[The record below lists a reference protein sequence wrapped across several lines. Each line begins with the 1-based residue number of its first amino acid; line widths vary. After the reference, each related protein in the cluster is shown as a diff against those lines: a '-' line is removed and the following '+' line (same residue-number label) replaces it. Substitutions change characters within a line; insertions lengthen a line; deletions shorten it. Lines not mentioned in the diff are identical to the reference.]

1 MSIKVGPI
9 SSVVSEFK
17 KEKPE
22 IAVRPASAPLHPERA
37 LDGRVSHE
45 IHPQIAWRIEE
56 LKDLRVNSFFDAITL
71 LDHLEYFNRNNIPHH
86 RMEIYPQLVSML
98 TSNKSKTL
106 SNILYDKGLNA
117 SEKLFAASV
126 YERITGETFFL
137 SPFYDELISGSNETT
152 PEIKTEDFYSIPKT
166 SEEMNKKL
174 KADVN
179 KKLKEGIFTNN
190 FALVR
195 EAIAQKA
202 DLNTQDIELNW
213 TPLHYAIFVG
223 NVAITYLLLQNGADP
238 NIGPAKASDLDKWV
252 EGKRKVFDPLNQG
265 ADKLLMKKWEN
276 RDLAPSKKLSPFA
289 LALNK
294 QHNTILLQLASAGAK
309 FTQGEIDSV
318 NDEETK
324 RSLQNHFNLH
334 LSRLLKNKKSE
345 FATAIRSE
353 AEKIV
358 TEMNEKTVDIQ
369 SKINTDIRKVIQEE
383 PLNPDVIEQFRKDM
397 DRNPAVI
404 TYKSGKILT
413 EGLFPRK
420 YLIDHDFLL
429 RKTSDLEAVHFL
441 EANLHQGRI
450 ADAIGTVKGIAL
462 VLGTNN
468 TFEKNDKT
476 VFYDLNPSYTMDVQE
491 GKNASSFTLVV
502 RAKYRHCLTEGHEKV
517 VENYQ
522 HLFSIEQTYTI
533 EDGVAVDFSCAL
545 I

>member
-1 MSIKVGPI
+1 MGIEIGPI
-9 SSVVSEFK
+9 SSAASEFK

-22 IAVRPASAPLHPERA
+22 IAVRPASAPLHPEKA

-56 LKDLRVNSFFDAITL
+56 LKGLRVNSFFDAITL

-126 YERITGETFFL
+126 YKRITGETFYHSL
-137 SPFYDELISGSNETT
+137 FYDELISGSNETT
-152 PEIKTEDFYSIPKT
+152 PEVKSEDFYSIPLT
-166 SEEMNKKL
+166 TG
-174 KADVN
+174 DVN

-195 EAIAQKA
+195 EAIAQGA
-202 DLNTQDIELNW
+202 DLNSQDVELNW
-213 TPLHYAIFVG
+213 TPLHYAIVVG

-265 ADKLLMKKWEN
+265 ADKPLMKKLEN

-289 LALNK
+289 LAMNK

-309 FTQGEIDSV
+309 FTQEEIDSV
-318 NDEETK
+318 NNEETK

-334 LSRLLKNKKSE
+334 LSRLLKNKKSD

-353 AEKIV
+353 AEEIV
-358 TEMNEKTVDIQ
+358 AKMNAKTVDIQ
-369 SKINTDIRKVIQEE
+369 SKINTDIRRVIQES
-383 PLNPDVIEQFRKDM
+383 PLNPDVIDQFRKDM
-397 DRNPAVI
+397 DRNPALI
-404 TYKSGKILT
+404 TYKDGKILT
-413 EGLFPRK
+413 EGLFPGK
-420 YLIDHDFLL
+420 YLIDHDFLI
-429 RKTSDLEAVHFL
+429 RKTSDLKAVRFL

-450 ADAIGTVKGIAL
+450 ADAIGAVKGVAL
-462 VLGTNN
+462 LLGTSKM
-468 TFEKNDKT
+468 FEQNDKT
-476 VFYDLNPSYTMDVQE
+476 VFYDLNPSYTMDIEE
-491 GKNASSFTLVV
+491 GKNVSSFTLVV
-502 RAKYRHCLTEGHEKV
+502 RAKFHQCLTEGQNKV

-522 HLFSIEQTYTI
+522 NLFSIEQTYRI